1 MRYSRARRQAIKNS
15 IDITPLMDLT
25 FMLLII
31 FVITVPVLEYNTDIR
46 SVIPEMNN
54 PKKQEI
60 KKDSLYTVQ
69 LDEEGKIYFQDGL
82 TSLETLQDTL
92 ATVRDVQPDMTLWI
106 RADAKRSYEEVIAI
120 MRVAKHAGVQN
131 ISLVTQA
138 ESAAPKGKEP

>member
-1 MRYSRARRQAIKNS
+1 MRYSRARRQPIKNT

-31 FVITVPVLEYNTDIR
+31 FVITVPVLEYSTDVH

-54 PKKQEI
+54 PRKQEI
-60 KKDSLYTVQ
+60 SKDKLYVVQ
-69 LDEEGKIYFQDGL
+69 LDEEGKIYFQDAL
-82 TSLETLQDTL
+82 TSLDTLQDTL
-92 ATVRDVQPDMTLWI
+92 TDLRKSIPDVTLWI

-120 MRVAKHAGVQN
+120 MRVAKHAGIQG

-138 ESAAPKGKEP
+138 ESAGKPQGR